1 MKKLLILAVLITM
14 GSLLK
19 GQYSPQVSHFM
30 YDHLRTNPGSAGST
44 DMISATGIYRNQF
57 IGFEGAPQSYFLEV
71 DAPFKL
77 LGAQH
82 GVGVTIFN
90 DVIGNNNDIS
100 PALSYALRISV
111 GDGSL
116 GIGIQ
121 AGVIQS
127 KIKSNWVTPNDDV
140 TADQYIPSGDADG
153 TPLNL
158 AAGLFYRNEDIYF
171 GASVINLNSPK
182 ISAPSESINGTAEYN
197 LSRQYYVTAGYN
209 MQLSNPVYEIKP
221 AVLLKSDGV
230 ATDMDLNLTLAYNK
244 KIWGGVS
251 YRTGSAII
259 GLIGLELIENL
270 KVGFSY
276 DFATSALSKESS
288 GTIEVVM
295 SYSFKIGVEKAPQK
309 YKSIR
314 FL

>member
-1 MKKLLILAVLITM
+1 
-14 GSLLK
+14 
-19 GQYSPQVSHFM
+19 M

-44 DMISATGIYRNQF
+44 DMITATGIYRNQF
-57 IGFEGAPQSYFLEV
+57 IDFGEGAPKSFYFEV

-77 LGAQH
+77 LGMQH
-82 GVGVTIFN
+82 GVGVTAYN
-90 DVIGNNNDIS
+90 DVIGFYNNTN
-100 PALSYALRISV
+100 PAITYALRINM
-111 GDGSL
+111 GDGTL

-121 AGVIQS
+121 AGVMQS
-127 KIKSNWVTPNDDV
+127 KINPNWVFPNGGSNTDE
-140 TADQYIPSGDADG
+140 YIPTGDAEG
-153 TPLNL
+153 MPLTL
-158 AAGLFYRNEDIYF
+158 AAGLFYRKEDIYF
-171 GASVINLNSPK
+171 GASVINLNNPTINSPGQN
-182 ISAPSESINGTAEYN
+182 ANQTATYN

-209 MQLSNPVYEIKP
+209 MQLSNPVYELKP

-230 ATDMDLNLTLAYNK
+230 ATDMDINLTLAYNK
-244 KIWGGVS
+244 KFWGGVS

-259 GLIGLELIENL
+259 GLVGLELIENL
-270 KVGFSY
+270 KVGISY

-288 GTIEVVM
+288 GTIEVLM